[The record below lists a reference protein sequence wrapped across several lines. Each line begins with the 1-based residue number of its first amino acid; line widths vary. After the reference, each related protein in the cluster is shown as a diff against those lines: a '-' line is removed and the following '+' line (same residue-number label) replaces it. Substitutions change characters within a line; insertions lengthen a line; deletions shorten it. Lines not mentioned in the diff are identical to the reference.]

1 MEQGDC
7 PDTDYTLL
15 QQGIS
20 NSQGKVE
27 GYSQETDFAL
37 DQYGIAS
44 KEGKVESDY
53 YSTPIQSAHGRWM
66 AFSPPTI
73 AILDAI
79 P

>member
-7 PDTDYTLL
+7 PDTDSTLL

-27 GYSQETDFAL
+27 GFCQETDFAL

-44 KEGKVESDY
+44 KEGKVASFGNV
-53 YSTPIQSAHGRWM
+53 SVW
-66 AFSPPTI
+66 FLTI
-73 AILDAI
+73 YK
-79 P
+79 PHNVRNFP